1 MSNKTTLDQITG
13 KFNDKKPT
21 TVILPERLLES
32 LSEDY
37 VNHFHDGEKPTSL
50 TSRMLKD
57 ALALLMLTMKEGGG
71 LKSTQKEFPSSDA
84 NLVLFKNKLD
94 KLLPDPK
101 KEIEARFQEYINN
114 DRNVPAFVKT
124 EEYSTK
130 TTEKIQEN
138 PTKQETNEIVSEYD
152 VDPVVTLDHSEF
164 LTLDAPVD
172 LEPENK
178 PINPFVFSEIPSEY
192 ATDEDEII
200 EITGYFSI

>member
-37 VNHFHDGEKPTSL
+37 VNYFHNGEKPTSL

-57 ALALLMLTMKEGGG
+57 ALALLMLTMNEGGG
-71 LKSTQKEFPSSDA
+71 LNSTKKAFPSSDA
-84 NLVLFKNKLD
+84 NLVLFKNELD

-101 KEIEARFQEYINN
+101 RAIETRFQEYINN
-114 DRNVPAFVKT
+114 NRNVPAFVKT

-130 TTEKIQEN
+130 TTEK
-138 PTKQETNEIVSEYD
+138 ETPEIVVKSD
-152 VDPVVTLDHSEF
+152 VDPVVTLDHSEL
-164 LTLDAPVD
+164 LTLESPVD